1 MNQKKS
7 IKNFQNNNPKFDY
20 EEDFLYL
27 KENYDDDD
35 VKINFK
41 TKKEIND
48 EFLASF
54 EKLPKEHKQK
64 NEKSQNYNKFESQ
77 NNNNK
82 HKNKILIDNKNNVKD
97 LDKQ

>member
-7 IKNFQNNNPKFDY
+7 IKNFPNDNQKFNY
-20 EEDFLYL
+20 EEDFLYE
-27 KENYDDDD
+27 KENFDDGD

-54 EKLPKEHKQK
+54 EKLPKEQKQK
-64 NEKSQNYNKFESQ
+64 NEKSQNLNKFETQ

-82 HKNKILIDNKNNVKD
+82 NKNKFLIDNKSNVKD